1 MNNKRLIIVGLLIL
15 AVAIVGKL
23 LFIGLKNVKVDD
35 FKPAAIMF
43 VIDASASNQNKLP
56 EQKKFLKQLCAV
68 LDPED
73 QIKIIRVS
81 QDSYLIYEGTPQDAS
96 GMTKAMN
103 SFTQYDA
110 NENGTAYG
118 EGLKKAFAYAL
129 TMQKDGYSPAI
140 VVMGDLE
147 NEGATDKQI
156 DWDLLPE
163 NVKNIQKYSPD
174 LSMTF
179 LFAHPKKLDLVKE
192 KLGPVLGETKL
203 VISSEETVDKS
214 VRKFIKAIGR

>member
-15 AVAIVGKL
+15 AVAVIGKL
-23 LFIGLKNVKVDD
+23 LFIGLKNIKVDD

-43 VIDASASNQNKLP
+43 VIDSSASNQNKLP

-81 QDSYLIYEGTPQDAS
+81 QDSYLIYEGSPQDQS
-96 GMTKAMN
+96 GITKAMN

-110 NENGTAYG
+110 NDNGTAYG
-118 EGLKKAFAYAL
+118 EGLKKAFSYAL
-129 TMQKDGYSPAI
+129 TMQKDGYSPSI

-147 NEGATDKQI
+147 NEGDSDKQI
-156 DWDLLPE
+156 DWDLFPE
-163 NVKNIQKYSPD
+163 NVKNVQKYAPE

-192 KLGPVLGETKL
+192 KLGPILGETKL